1 MGRAKIIACV
11 ASILAALSASAR
23 AADLPEIIQQP
34 ASAIQ
39 QLGATWY
46 LRGDIAY
53 RFNALSGADWNGV
66 AVSNAGL
73 DTAFAAGAGVGA
85 KMGWLRIDA
94 TADYAFPSQF
104 HGTVPGIAS
113 FTGNI
118 TSIVV
123 LANAYA
129 DLGTWHSFTPYVG
142 AGLGAAGVRAAGL
155 SNTFVQPTAGI
166 SSGAEQ
172 WNVAWAL
179 MAGVGYSVTPN
190 VLIDLGYRYL
200 HLGDVASGVDQF
212 GGVLTPHGLS
222 ASEVRLGVRY
232 TVE

>member
-1 MGRAKIIACV
+1 MGRAKTILCV
-11 ASILAALSASAR
+11 ASTLVALSASAR

-34 ASAIQ
+34 ASAVE
-39 QLGATWY
+39 QLGSTWY

-53 RFNALSGADWNGV
+53 RFNAASRADWNGLAV
-66 AVSNAGL
+66 ADPGL
-73 DTAFAAGAGVGA
+73 GSAFAAGAGIGA

-104 HGTVPGIAS
+104 HGSVPGVANFS
-113 FTGNI
+113 GNI
-118 TSIVV
+118 SSVVV

-129 DLGTWHSFTPYVG
+129 DLGTWHSVTPYVG
-142 AGLGAAGVRAAGL
+142 AGLGVAGVQTSGFA
-155 SNTFVQPTAGI
+155 NTFVQPAAGI
-166 SSGAEQ
+166 AGTDQ
-172 WNVAWAL
+172 WTFAWAL

-190 VLIDLGYRYL
+190 LLIDLGYRYL
-200 HLGDVASGVDQF
+200 HLGDVSSGIDQF
-212 GGVLTPHGLS
+212 GAVLTSHGLS